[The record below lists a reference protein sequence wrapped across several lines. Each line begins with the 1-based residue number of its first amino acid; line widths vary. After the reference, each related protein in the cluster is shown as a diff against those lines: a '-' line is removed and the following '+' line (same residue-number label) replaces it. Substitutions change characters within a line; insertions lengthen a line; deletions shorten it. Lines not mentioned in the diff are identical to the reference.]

1 MLKHDCTHNIDLYEE
16 IQKNQLICIK
26 MPENMFST
34 HNEKDVFCTYW
45 FSKIWLTLQLRKNE
59 MPREQHTKVN
69 ILVDEL
75 YQVEKC
81 QSLISQKLSQMPKFT
96 AKLIVSCHYL
106 NQISQLR
113 EELKACNSSYMILQ
127 GSNVSNFDSLK
138 LEFTNLN
145 YTVDDLLN
153 LKRYHSLNLLSYEQG
168 YWAGITA
175 LPKPLI

>member
-1 MLKHDCTHNIDLYEE
+1 MTIKGIDNGYGYTKDESMNVFRSAYTKEEPVSLYSGH
-16 IQKNQLICIK
+16 K
-26 MPENMFST
+26 
-34 HNEKDVFCTYW
+34 
-45 FSKIWLTLQLRKNE
+45 LT
-59 MPREQHTKVN
+59 VN
-69 ILVDEL
+69 
-75 YQVEKC
+75 
-81 QSLISQKLSQMPKFT
+81 
-96 AKLIVSCHYL
+96 
-106 NQISQLR
+106 
-113 EELKACNSSYMILQ
+113 NSSYMILQ